1 MANLVRVQNIWD
13 AVIQDYFDLCRPT
26 EEELEQRRFAAQ
38 SFQARFERLVYDPYN
53 LNYDVVA
60 RLLNF
65 SLPAERIAEAFGE
78 HAIVSQRETRY
89 APELIENTLFPNL
102 PPLAYLFDSYN
113 EGAVHSVLEGYGL
126 TTSKFLLGLRIH
138 TARLTASPQVRQAVN
153 DMYRYQI
160 PFANSPEMSSDTL
173 MGPLHNARQVALL
186 PLIYG
191 ALAVA
196 GHIEAGEYVL
206 AMKASAA
213 SGGADFAFAAPV
225 EIHGLITN
233 ALTKR
238 REGEQGTD
246 EQQEPSPTEE

>member
-1 MANLVRVQNIWD
+1 M
-13 AVIQDYFDLCRPT
+13 
-26 EEELEQRRFAAQ
+26 
-38 SFQARFERLVYDPYN
+38 
-53 LNYDVVA
+53 
-60 RLLNF
+60 
-65 SLPAERIAEAFGE
+65 
-78 HAIVSQRETRY
+78 
-89 APELIENTLFPNL
+89 
-102 PPLAYLFDSYN
+102 
-113 EGAVHSVLEGYGL
+113 EGYGL

-173 MGPLHNARQVALL
+173 MGLLHNARQVALL

-238 REGEQGTD
+238 REGEQDRTSSKNRVRPKNDALGLKRVTNFVTGSCMRVPC
-246 EQQEPSPTEE
+246 ECARFKRVLRTVFELVTGNVK